1 MPRPAAPAN
10 LISPHR
16 LGPPV
21 RVTERPCG
29 GPVRGSRPIGCLQCE
44 EGAKMVLF
52 VTGLCGFHCVY
63 CPVSDERMYHD
74 VVYADEKRVASD
86 EDVLEEARASRARGA
101 GITGGDPLDAVER
114 TCHYIRL
121 LKREFGPGFHTHL
134 YTMTADPEKVR
145 SLAEAGPAEFRLH
158 VPPRGWCGRG
168 RAPSAGGRPP

>member
-29 GPVRGSRPIGCLQCE
+29 GSVRGSLPIGCLQCE

-86 EDVLEEARASRARGA
+86 EDVLEEARAIRAKGA

-121 LKREFGPGFHTHL
+121 LKGEFGAGFHAPL
-134 YTMTADPEKVR
+134 YTMTTDEGKSR
-145 SLAEAGPAEFRLH
+145 RL
-158 VPPRGWCGRG
+158 PGGGRG
-168 RAPSAGGRPP
+168 